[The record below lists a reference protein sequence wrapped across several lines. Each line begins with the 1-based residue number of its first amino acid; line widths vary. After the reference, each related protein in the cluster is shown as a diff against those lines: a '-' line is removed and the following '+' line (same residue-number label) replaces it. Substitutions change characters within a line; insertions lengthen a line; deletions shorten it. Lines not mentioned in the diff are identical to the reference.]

1 MTPLDSEITKLRSQM
16 AELKRSSLL
25 AAVVAIVSA
34 LAVPVPSAQ
43 AQTRDPYEAARHE
56 MVREYIEAEGIASSR
71 VLEAM
76 RTVPRHEFVRPSLRR
91 AAYRDHALDIGHK
104 QTISPPYIVAYMT
117 ETLDPQPDDR
127 VLEIGTGSGYQAA
140 ILGKLVKEV
149 YSIEILEPLG
159 RQAAARLERLGYKN
173 VYTKVDDGYVGWPEH
188 APFDK
193 IIVTCS
199 PESVPAPLIEQLREG
214 GKLIIPLGE
223 RYQQVF
229 HLLQKQDGKLV
240 EQRLQPTLFVPMTG
254 KSEDLRT
261 VQPDGSR
268 PEIVNAGFEQIDDPG
283 RFAHWHYQ
291 RRAEPLTEGAAEG
304 SQCVRFENDEP
315 GRTAHMVQGLALDG
329 SRVPAVTLSCQYRGE
344 RLTGGPRPH
353 ERAALQLHF
362 YDDRRLPIG
371 SATVGPW
378 LVDTES
384 WVTASGRINVPS
396 RCREAILQIGLNGAT
411 GVLDVDDIRITSHS
425 R

>member
-1 MTPLDSEITKLRSQM
+1 MTDALATLTTATRSGRVSVFMAGSLMAIVIACWSSPPLD
-16 AELKRSSLL
+16 
-25 AAVVAIVSA
+25 
-34 LAVPVPSAQ
+34 
-43 AQTRDPYEAARHE
+43 AQTRRDRYEAARHQ
-56 MVREYIEAEGIASSR
+56 MVREFIAAEGITHPR

-91 AAYRDHALDIGHK
+91 AAYMDHALDIGHK

-117 ETLDPQPDDR
+117 ETLDPQPEDR

-140 ILGKLVKEV
+140 ILGELVKEV
-149 YSIEILEPLG
+149 YSIEIVEPLG
-159 RQAAARLERLGYKN
+159 RQAAARLEKLGYEN
-173 VYTKVDDGYVGWPEH
+173 VFTKVGDGYLGWPEQ

-199 PESVPAPLIEQLREG
+199 PESVPAPLVDQLKDG
-214 GKLIIPLGE
+214 GKMIIPLGE

-229 HLLQKQDGKLV
+229 HLLEKQDGKLI

-261 VQPDGSR
+261 VQPDGSH
-268 PEIVNAGFEQIDDPG
+268 PEIVNAGFNELDETG
-283 RFAHWHYQ
+283 RFTHWHYQ
-291 RRAEPLTEGAAEG
+291 RRAEPIAENPAEG
-304 SQCVRFENDEP
+304 SQCVRFANDEA

-329 SRVPAVTLSCQYRGE
+329 SRVTAVTLSCQYRGE
-344 RLTGGPRPH
+344 DLLAGPQPH

-371 SATVGPW
+371 TATVGPW
-378 LVDTES
+378 LVDSDS
-384 WVTASGRINVPS
+384 WANASSRIDVPS
-396 RCREAILQIGLNGAT
+396 RTREAIIQVGLNGAT
-411 GVLDVDDIRITSHS
+411 GILDVDDIRMTPHT

>member
-1 MTPLDSEITKLRSQM
+1 M
-16 AELKRSSLL
+16 
-25 AAVVAIVSA
+25 VA
-34 LAVPVPSAQ
+34 
-43 AQTRDPYEAARHE
+43 T
-56 MVREYIEAEGIASSR
+56 YIAAEGISSPR

-91 AAYRDHALDIGHK
+91 AAYMDHALDIGHK

-140 ILGKLVKEV
+140 ILGELVKEV

-159 RQAAARLERLGYKN
+159 KQAASRLERLGYKN
-173 VYTKVDDGYVGWPEH
+173 VFTKIGDGYLGWPEH

-199 PESVPAPLIEQLREG
+199 PESIPAPLVEQLKEG
-214 GKLIIPLGE
+214 GKMIIPLGE

-229 HLLQKQDGKLV
+229 HLLEKQDGKLIQ
-240 EQRLQPTLFVPMTG
+240 QRLQPTLFVPMTG
-254 KSEDLRT
+254 QSEDLRT

-268 PEIVNAGFEQIDDPG
+268 PEIVNAGFEQTDDAG

-291 RRAEPLTEGAAEG
+291 RRAQPLAEGAAEG

-329 SRVPAVTLSCQYRGE
+329 SRVPAVTLSCRYRGE
-344 RLTGGPRPH
+344 DLAAGPQPH
-353 ERAALQLHF
+353 ERASLQLHF

-371 SATVGPW
+371 TATIGPW
-378 LVDTES
+378 LVDSES
-384 WVTASGRINVPS
+384 WVTASGRIDVPS
-396 RCREAILQIGLNGAT
+396 RTREAILQIGLNGAT
-411 GVLDVDDIRITSHS
+411 GVLDVDDIRITPHS